1 MALTEKHFK
10 NIFIYL
16 VPRFLSYGLHLLTLP
31 IITRIL
37 SPEDFGVMTL
47 AMAVPAIAVSVA
59 TAGLTASVPRYY
71 FEYRKDSKKLNALFF
86 STQMYLFLMLLL
98 SSVVIYLTKDHAAKL
113 VTGNSGYGLA
123 VFIAF
128 IAAYFGQINTFYLR
142 IYQNMEKAVIHSTY
156 VVMQVLISV
165 SMSLLLVW
173 YYRLSYMGMLY
184 GSMAGALITC
194 IVITINFN
202 KKMRIDFSKDMLI
215 ESIKYGL
222 QVVPK
227 SFTGLINRFFDKY
240 MLNAMLSMSVA
251 GVFSIGQTITG
262 ALEAIMGN
270 IWMSF
275 QPVSYKE
282 VFDKGDEASSGVGRI
297 FTIFS
302 YISLLPVML
311 VVLFSTEI
319 IYVIAPP
326 AYYGAASVVVIL
338 AAGTTTQI
346 FGRYV
351 SIQYAYSK
359 KPLWIFPI
367 SVVGTVF
374 NVGANILLIPRY
386 GLIGAGFA
394 TLVSMT
400 IINILLTYIGQKL
413 YRINY
418 EWTTIIMLM
427 SVVPLAM
434 IFMLLLDPIDL
445 SYAHIYT
452 AKVFFIVL
460 YGLIGIRAGII
471 TRESVGKG
479 IGLFTNLFKA
489 GKA

>member
-16 VPRFLSYGLHLLTLP
+16 VPRFASYGLHLLTLP

-37 SPEDFGVMTL
+37 SPEDFGVVTL

-98 SSVVIYLTKDHAAKL
+98 SSAVIFLTKDHAAKI
-113 VTGNSGYGLA
+113 VTGSSKYGLA

-128 IAAYFGQINTFYLR
+128 IASYFGHMNTFYLR

-173 YYRLSYMGMLY
+173 YFRLSYMGMLY
-184 GSMAGALITC
+184 GSMTGALITC
-194 IVITINFN
+194 IVMTIHFN
-202 KKMRIDFSKDMLI
+202 KRMRIDFSKDMLI
-215 ESIKYGL
+215 ENIKYGL

-227 SFTGLINRFFDKY
+227 SFAGLINRYFDKY

-251 GVFSIGQTITG
+251 GVFSIGQAIAG

-275 QPVSYKE
+275 QPASYKE
-282 VFDKGDEASSGVGRI
+282 VFDRGDKASYSVGRI

-302 YISLLPVML
+302 YISLLPLML

-319 IYVIAPP
+319 IYVIASP

-338 AAGTTTQI
+338 AAGATTQI
-346 FGRYV
+346 FGRYI

-359 KPLWIFPI
+359 KPFWIFPATI
-367 SVVGTVF
+367 IGALC
-374 NVGANILLIPRY
+374 NIGANILLIPEY
-386 GLIGAGFA
+386 GLTGAAFA
-394 TLVSMT
+394 TLISTT
-400 IINILLTYIGQKL
+400 ITNVILAFIGQKL
-413 YRINY
+413 YRIRY
-418 EWTTIIMLM
+418 EWRIIISLM
-427 SVVPLAM
+427 GLMVLAM
-434 IFMLLLDPIDL
+434 LFMLSLEYPGPSLYMVYSIKMVFIALYVLL
-445 SYAHIYT
+445 
-452 AKVFFIVL
+452 
-460 YGLIGIRAGII
+460 GIKAGIVTKDAI
-471 TRESVGKG
+471 KKVLSWFSVKS
-479 IGLFTNLFKA
+479 KDCA
-489 GKA
+489 A